1 MSNAQPLVSAVMPAY
16 NASRTVVDA
25 VNSILTQT
33 VEDLEVIVVDDGS
46 KDDTAD
52 VVRSIDD
59 PRVSLIVK
67 RNEGVASARNAGLRA
82 ARGRYVAFL
91 DSDDL
96 WLPSK
101 LKRQLDLLE
110 GDAGVYA
117 VQSGAVLV
125 DDALKPLRVLRC
137 RPWKNALWDVLM
149 FENLPAFASTFIAE
163 RDKLMERDGFDTSL
177 VILEDWELAIHAV
190 RHWNFQ
196 SINDPLTLYRTHPGN
211 RSIDVPLHIEPG
223 EKVLHRLFSDPSMPP
238 EILARKR
245 RVYAR
250 FYTMLAGGA
259 FRCQRW
265 SEWLRWTGRALRTDP
280 LTLGYMVEMPL
291 RRLRRRPSVD
301 EPVLQAAAVSR
312 R

>member
-1 MSNAQPLVSAVMPAY
+1 MTDTQPLVSAVVPAY

-33 VEDLEVIVVDDGS
+33 VGDLEVIVVDDGS
-46 KDDTAD
+46 QDDTAD

-59 PRVSLIVK
+59 PRVSLIEK
-67 RNEGVASARNAGLRA
+67 QNAGASSARNAGLRA

-91 DSDDL
+91 DADDL

-101 LKRQLDLLE
+101 LERQLEVLE
-110 GDAGVYA
+110 GNDGVYA
-117 VQSGAVLV
+117 VQSGAVMV
-125 DDALKPLRVLRC
+125 DDDMRPLSVRRC
-137 RPWKNALWDVLM
+137 RPWKDALWDVLM
-149 FENLPAFASTFIAE
+149 FENLPAFSSTFIADRE
-163 RDKLMERDGFDTSL
+163 RLLERDGFDTSL
-177 VILEDWELAIHAV
+177 VILEDWELSIHAV

-196 SINDPLTLYRTHPGN
+196 SIIDPLTLYRTHPGN

-223 EKVLHRLFSDPSMPP
+223 EKVLARLFSDPSMPP

-265 SEWLRWTGRALRTDP
+265 SEWIRWTGRALRTDP
-280 LTLGYMVEMPL
+280 LTLGYMLEMPL
-291 RRLRRRPSVD
+291 RRLRRRPSVSD
-301 EPVLQAAAVSR
+301 PVA
-312 R
+312 